1 MADVIKVVDNGLG
14 IITNLLSGIGGT
26 PPRYIEWGTGATDA
40 TDSDTD
46 TQTQGA
52 HEGRTTGT
60 MTRQATGGTSN
71 DTFQVVGTITC
82 LTGAKGIQEATLFD
96 AATSGTLFL
105 RGTFDLINVNVADSI
120 EFTIRT
126 TFDQA

>member
-1 MADVIKVVDNGLG
+1 V
-14 IITNLLSGIGGT
+14 
-26 PPRYIEWGTGATDA
+26 
-40 TDSDTD
+40 
-46 TQTQGA
+46 
-52 HEGRTTGT
+52 
-60 MTRQATGGTSN
+60 
-71 DTFQVVGTITC
+71 
-82 LTGAKGIQEATLFD
+82 GAKGIQEATLFD